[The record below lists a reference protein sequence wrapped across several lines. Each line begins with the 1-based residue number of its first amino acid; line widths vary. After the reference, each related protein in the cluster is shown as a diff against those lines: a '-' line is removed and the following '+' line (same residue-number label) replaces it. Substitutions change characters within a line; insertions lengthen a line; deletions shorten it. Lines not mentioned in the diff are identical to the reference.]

1 MRYINNPS
9 VINHLSMPVHR
20 PAPAPRAPAP
30 PAAKAQPR
38 HERRKEARPGEL
50 LEAALSLFVEKGF
63 AATRVEEVAARAG
76 VSKGTLFLY
85 FPSKEE
91 LFKALVRQTIS
102 GRFTEW
108 NEELKHFNGSS
119 AELVRYCMH
128 SWWERIGM
136 TKAAG
141 ISKLV
146 MSEAGTFPEIAAF
159 YQQEV
164 IGPGHDLLKRVLQ
177 RGVDSG
183 EFRPMAMEYAVY
195 SLIAPMIFLLMWQHS
210 LAPCCPAN
218 QQIEPVGFIDS
229 QLDLLLGGMLAPAL
243 TPSSAVKTSKKTPPK
258 SKPRIQTP

>member
-1 MRYINNPS
+1 MPKTRCVPPS
-9 VINHLSMPVHR
+9 K
-20 PAPAPRAPAP
+20 ATAGAAADAP
-30 PAAKAQPR
+30 PR
-38 HERRKEARPGEL
+38 RERRKEARPGEL

-136 TKAAG
+136 TKAD
-141 ISKLV
+141 LV
-146 MSEAGTFPEIAAF
+146 NRLLFNTQKAIPIPPFTLPLTATHPNTIKWL
-159 YQQEV
+159 
-164 IGPGHDLLKRVLQ
+164 HDLN
-177 RGVDSG
+177 
-183 EFRPMAMEYAVY
+183 A
-195 SLIAPMIFLLMWQHS
+195 
-210 LAPCCPAN
+210 
-218 QQIEPVGFIDS
+218 
-229 QLDLLLGGMLAPAL
+229 
-243 TPSSAVKTSKKTPPK
+243 
-258 SKPRIQTP
+258 